1 MVGTMSF
8 WGAPGDT
15 EYSWGSPSGTQIF
28 PVFYIPGIEH
38 IIMGTIDT
46 VTYSMH
52 RDKKQ
57 VRPCGNTRPRG
68 IGRGPR
74 TIAGTMI
81 FKIFGG
87 LEIGDILGYLKSK
100 YRHLLADELPKFSVI
115 ILIPPTSPG
124 GEFHHNPGTTDIGM
138 NVISLVDCE
147 IVDQALSIS
156 VDDQVVEQQI
166 SYIARD
172 IIDLSHINELM
183 SILPDIEDG
192 EQEADLDAGVFRN
205 PPDAILTSGQNVLDT
220 AQNLA
225 LMELRSPSQGPLAEV
240 INTFGIDE

>member
-15 EYSWGSPSGTQIF
+15 QYSWGSPSGTQIY
-28 PVFYIPGIEH
+28 PVFYVPDIEP

-46 VTYSMH
+46 ITYSMH

-68 IGRGPR
+68 IARGPR

-81 FKIFGG
+81 FKVFGG
-87 LEIGDILGYLKSK
+87 FEIRDILGHLKSK

-115 ILIPPTSPG
+115 ILIPPSSPS
-124 GEFHHNPGTTDIGM
+124 GEFHFNPGTTDVGM
-138 NVISLVDCE
+138 NVISLVDVE
-147 IVDQALSIS
+147 IVDQAFSLSI
-156 VDDQVVEQQI
+156 DDQVVEQQI

-183 SILPDIEDG
+183 ATMPDIEDG
-192 EQEADLDAGVFRN
+192 EEEADGAASVYRN
-205 PPDAILTSGQNVLDT
+205 PIDAISTSGQNLLDT
-220 AQNLA
+220 TQNTSTRGLEQLAQGA
-225 LMELRSPSQGPLAEV
+225 LDGL
-240 INTFGIDE
+240 INIFGIDE